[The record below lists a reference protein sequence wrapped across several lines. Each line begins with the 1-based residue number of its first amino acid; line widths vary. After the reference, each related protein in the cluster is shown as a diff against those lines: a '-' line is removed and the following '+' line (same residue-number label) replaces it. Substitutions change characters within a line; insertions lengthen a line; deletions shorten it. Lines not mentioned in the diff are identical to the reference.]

1 VIGPPSETLDFP
13 AGSPLVADVGLEVL
27 AAGRLLLGG
36 SPTRLLR
43 LGPRACTTTQR
54 WLRGEPVS
62 ATPSERRLAR
72 RLVSAGMLHPAVD
85 PSARSELALVTV
97 VIPVHDRP
105 ASLVRLLEALDGV
118 RCVVVDDGS
127 LDARSIEHAARVGG
141 ARHLRLANNVG
152 PAAAR
157 NAGLAV
163 VGTPFVAFVDSD
175 CVPAAG
181 WLGPLLAHFDDP
193 VVAAVAPRVVAAQG
207 RGWLARYEA
216 ARSPLDMGMRPGLVR
231 PRTRVPYV
239 PTAALVVRR
248 AVFPNPC
255 FDESLRGGEDVD
267 VVWRAVAAGWDVR
280 YEPSSTVAH
289 QADRGALEWAERRAF
304 YGATAGPLARRHPG
318 QIAAV
323 SLPGWMALA
332 GGLLLAR
339 RPAAAAGVVLGAGA
353 LLTRRLRGVLD
364 EPAAVATRLMAR
376 GLTQGTAPVVTSAV
390 RAWSPLLA
398 AAIWSRR
405 LRGAALGAFGAAACA
420 DWLGRRPR
428 LDPARYA
435 AAHTADSLAY
445 GLGLWWGCWRSRTVR
460 PLLPHVTLGWHR
472 APGSGRRHDAQA
484 GAPSPSQ

>member
-13 AGSPLVADVGLEVL
+13 AGTPLVADVGLEVL

-72 RLVSAGMLHPAVD
+72 RLVSAGMLHPEVD
-85 PSARSELALVTV
+85 LGARADPALVTV
-97 VIPVHDRP
+97 VVPVHDRP

-127 LDARSIEHAARVGG
+127 IDAGSIERAARAGG
-141 ARHLRLANNVG
+141 ARHLRLARNLG

-163 VGTPFVAFVDSD
+163 VDTPFVAFVDSD
-175 CVPAAG
+175 CIPSSG
-181 WLGPLLAHFDDP
+181 WLGPLLAHLGDP
-193 VVAAVAPRVVAAQG
+193 LVAAVAPRVVAADDS
-207 RGWLARYEA
+207 GWLARYEA
-216 ARSPLDMGMRPGLVR
+216 ARSPLDMGARPGLVR
-231 PRTRVPYV
+231 PRTRVAYV

-248 AVFPNPC
+248 AVFSNPC

-267 VVWRAVAAGWDVR
+267 FVWRTVAAGWDVR

-289 QADRGALEWAERRAF
+289 QADRGAREWATRRAF
-304 YGATAGPLARRHPG
+304 YGATAGPLAHRHRG

-323 SLPGWMALA
+323 SLPGWMALT

-353 LLTRRLRGVLD
+353 LVTRRLSGVVD

-376 GLTQGTAPVVTSAV
+376 ALTQGTTPVVTSAV

-398 AAIWSRR
+398 AGIWSRR
-405 LRGAALGAFGAAACA
+405 LRRAALGAFAAAALA
-420 DWLGRRPR
+420 DWLGRPPR
-428 LDPARYA
+428 LDPFRYA
-435 AAHTADSLAY
+435 AAHAADDLAY

-460 PLLPHVTLGWHR
+460 PLLPDVTVGWNR
-472 APGSGRRHDAQA
+472 ARASGRRDRAQA
-484 GAPSPSQ
+484 GAPSSSR